1 MVGAVLLLSAAVA
14 CSSTDDPF
22 TTGGGYA
29 SIQGLV
35 TQASGAPLPQATIQI
50 ACADGAVTG
59 AATTDAGG
67 HYLTQLT
74 ATAAALDAGGGRLR
88 CRFTEPDTLAPR
100 ARADTTLGFAR
111 GPELA
116 ALQTVD
122 LHESSSPGGGS

>member
-1 MVGAVLLLSAAVA
+1 MHRFMVGAVLLLNPAVA
-14 CSSTDDPF
+14 CSSTNDPF

-35 TQASGAPLPQATIQI
+35 TQAS
-50 ACADGAVTG
+50 G

-88 CRFTEPDTLAPR
+88 CRFAEPDTLAPR
-100 ARADTTLGFAR
+100 ARVDTTLGFAR

-122 LHESSSPGGGS
+122 LRESPPPGSGS